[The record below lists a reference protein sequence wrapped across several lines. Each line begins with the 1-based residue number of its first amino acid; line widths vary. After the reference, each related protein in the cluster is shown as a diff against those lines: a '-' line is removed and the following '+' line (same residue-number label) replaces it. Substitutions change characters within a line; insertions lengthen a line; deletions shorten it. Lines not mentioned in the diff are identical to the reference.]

1 MARHTIFGSVNV
13 CKTVLSHAMWCWPG
27 LPLESRPTLHGTA
40 LNTSVNKNQAV
51 SCQAN
56 VLNWAGL
63 GIAYVWK
70 MAGNAW
76 TDSET
81 CLLDLWGDE
90 AIQALLEGCT
100 RNKHII

>member
-1 MARHTIFGSVNV
+1 MAHCFFGSVNV
-13 CKTVLSHAMWCWPG
+13 CKTVLSAMQCWPG
-27 LPLESRPTLHGTA
+27 LLLETRPTLHDTA

-56 VLNWAGL
+56 VLNWVGL
-63 GIAYVWK
+63 GVAYVRK

-81 CLLDLWGDE
+81 CLLDSWGDE